1 MTLPVN
7 RLRARLYVSLIAAVA
22 VATAVSSAPVR
33 AQDAQVSSALL
44 DVPYLPQSE
53 ALCGGAAIAMV
64 MRYWGETGVYAETF
78 ADLVDAEAQGIRG
91 RELARA
97 LEGRGYQTVTFEG
110 DLDRLRR
117 AVASRHPAVALIEDR
132 PGRFHYVVIVGVRDD
147 RIVIHDPARAPFRV
161 LQASEFLRSW
171 AQAKHW
177 MLVAEPRT
185 SAVPQ
190 TSHVRDNETPI
201 DSRVRGVC
209 AGLVD
214 EGVRLAGRGDL
225 AAAED
230 VLRLASNECRQDPA
244 PVRELAG
251 VRALRGEWR
260 LAAQTASE
268 ALERDA
274 HDEHAIRTLAT
285 SLFLSGEREKALAVW
300 NRVGAPLVDL
310 VELRGLQQTRYA
322 VAAEAVDLAPQ
333 TLLTRGRLERAARR
347 LDALPSLMGSRVAY
361 EPDESDRAKVV
372 AAVVERPIFPT
383 GLVPLTATAIR
394 SATDRELRV
403 HVAGPSG
410 GGELWTA
417 AWRWWE
423 RRPRAE
429 IGVAAPSPFGGV
441 WSVAGFGESQAYGS
455 EEVFVSERRR
465 GLTLTMSDWLTGS
478 TRVQGGV
485 SLDRWSDGWTTSI
498 SAAAGR
504 TFDDHRGI
512 AAVDTTIMAGAF
524 RTASIAVKADWQST
538 TDRAGFV
545 WHLSSGFAA
554 TGSGA
559 PFALWP
565 GAGAGQGRDV
575 LLRAHPLLHDGVIRG
590 VFGQRLSHGGI
601 ELRYWRGAILKTLRV
616 APAVFADVARA
627 DRVPDV
633 GDDRLHLDVGSG
645 VRIAVPGAGVLRVDF
660 AHGVQ
665 DGRNAFSIG
674 WTR

>member
-1 MTLPVN
+1 M
-7 RLRARLYVSLIAAVA
+7 A
-22 VATAVSSAPVR
+22 
-33 AQDAQVSSALL
+33 
-44 DVPYLPQSE
+44 
-53 ALCGGAAIAMV
+53 
-64 MRYWGETGVYAETF
+64 GVYAETF

-110 DLDRLRR
+110 DLDRLRG

-171 AQAKHW
+171 AQARHW

-185 SAVPQ
+185 SV
-190 TSHVRDNETPI
+190 VRPPTRDAETPVV
-201 DSRVRGVC
+201 SRVRGVC

-244 PVRELAG
+244 PLRELAG
-251 VRALRGEWR
+251 VHALRGDWR

-285 SLFLSGEREKALAVW
+285 SLFLSGEPERALAVW
-300 NRVGAPLVDL
+300 NRVGGPLVDL
-310 VELRGLQQTRYA
+310 VEIRGLQQTRYA

-347 LDALPSLMGSRVAY
+347 LDALPSLMGSRVSY

-372 AAVVERPIFPT
+372 AAVVERPVFPT
-383 GLVPLTATAIR
+383 GLAPLTAIAMR
-394 SATDRELRV
+394 SLTDRELRV

-410 GGELWTA
+410 GAELWTG

-423 RRPRAE
+423 RRPRVE
-429 IGVAAPSPFGGV
+429 VGVAAPSPLGGV

-455 EEVFVSERRR
+455 EALFVSERRR
-465 GLTLTMSDWLTGS
+465 GLSLTVADWLTGS
-478 TRVQGGV
+478 TRVLGGV
-485 SLDRWSDGWTTSI
+485 SLDHWSNGWTTSI
-498 SAAAGR
+498 SAGAGR
-504 TFDDHRGI
+504 AFDDGRGI
-512 AAVDTTIMAGAF
+512 AAVDSTIMAGAF

-590 VFGQRLSHGGI
+590 VFGRRLSHGGI

-627 DRVPDV
+627 DRVIGF
-633 GDDRLHLDVGSG
+633 GDDRLHMDVGSG

-660 AHGVQ
+660 AHGLQ